1 MYRKTYN
8 LIKDM
13 KNTKDK
19 IQDIGNKLEILVN
32 NLKSNPI
39 LSNFDF
45 QELRNNFQYY
55 VNLARNFTKMAVIV
69 PVGSALLGSGFKFP
83 DKDISIL
90 GIANHRFFLFH
101 SAIGVYILKKVY
113 DNYLLH
119 INSTKKKDNISNIV
133 KKAAGTALSGFAAG
147 IGIHLLV
154 DVFQPKSIVFPFIGS
169 LIDGTLID
177 DNIWL
182 LSNSLYCFKIA
193 KDVFVIAWGDDLE
206 VVKEYVRK
214 NFIEPLMQYHVI

>member
-1 MYRKTYN
+1 MNKKTHD
-8 LIKDM
+8 LIKNVTNV
-13 KNTKDK
+13 KYK
-19 IQDIGNKLEILVN
+19 IQDVGNKLGSLVD
-32 NLKSNPI
+32 NLKNSPI
-39 LSNFDF
+39 VSNFDP
-45 QELRNNFQYY
+45 QELHNNFQYY
-55 VNLARNFTKMAVIV
+55 INLARNFTKMAVII

-119 INSTKKKDNISNIV
+119 ISSTKKNDNISNIV

-147 IGIHLLV
+147 VGIHLLV

-177 DNIWL
+177 DSIWL

-214 NFIEPLMQYHVI
+214 NFIEPLKQAQYI